1 MEKQK
6 MVWKKNRYGEYYKKT
21 IGKEIPIQT
30 SDKNSKKAR
39 IGWREQHKRR
49 ENGYNEYYCEI
60 YVYPTNQKNWRSYLK
75 RIKDFK
81 KEINSLGNVPTEE
94 DSMVTIIKY
103 TVKLVNAVTQFRDEG
118 MLYTIPTEKAKETK
132 AFHDAII
139 NISCREKSITTSW
152 KSTTS
157 GQEMKKVL
165 QYWNKSKKGEPVTY
179 NNMYLGMYSRIL
191 QGGDTSE
198 ITTATIEKESYK
210 VDVIMATITDW
221 INRKVKDSYD
231 NNNHERKIALTET
244 NTKLKKSLLE
254 AIDCV
259 IG

>member
-30 SDKNSKKAR
+30 SDKNRKKAR

-132 AFHDAII
+132 AFNDAII

-152 KSTTS
+152 KSTTL
-157 GQEMKKVL
+157 GMKKVL
-165 QYWNKSKKGEPVTY
+165 QYWNEAKQGEPVTY
-179 NNMYLGMYSRIL
+179 SNMYLGMYSRII
-191 QGGDTSE
+191 QEEDTSK
-198 ITTATIEKESYK
+198 ITAPTIEGEKYK
-210 VDVIMATITDW
+210 VDVIMAPITDW
-221 INRKVKDSYD
+221 INRKVKDPYD
-231 NNNHERKIALTET
+231 YNNFERKVALTET
-244 NTKLKKSLLE
+244 NTKLKKALLE
-254 AIDCV
+254 AIDGV